1 MRMNRR
7 ELLAA
12 LAGGAWEQVA
22 WAETGA
28 ETIWDPGR
36 AVPRAAELAELPGV
50 RFSVIKKYEPEQ
62 DGGYGFLHGVGLA
75 WHKGK
80 LYASFAHNKNPENT
94 TGEEARWRVSEDG
107 GQSWSAV
114 FDMDKGTPE
123 VAISHGSFLSHR
135 GKLWA
140 FLGAFSGERK
150 NVHCRAYVLDEA
162 RRRWEPRGVVVREGF
177 WPMQEP
183 LRMRNGNWILAG
195 FDVGNGEPAAVAISH
210 GDDFTRWE
218 HVVIPR
224 EPSVRT
230 MWGESTVVVA
240 GDEVLNIARYGAEA
254 VALVSRSRDGG
265 RTWSP
270 LRPANLPMATSK
282 PYAGTLST
290 GQRYLIGTTTADTKG
305 QRAPLTIAVSRP
317 GQPLFSRVFRIRN
330 AEHAAGG
337 ESHAGARLAYPYAVE
352 HRGSLY
358 VGYSNSGGRRGN
370 NNSAELAVIPVAA
383 LRVPEA

>member
-1 MRMNRR
+1 MNRR
-7 ELLAA
+7 DLLGA
-12 LAGGAWEQVA
+12 LAGSAWGQTA
-22 WAETGA
+22 SGGTAA
-28 ETIWDPGR
+28 ETIWDVGR

-107 GQSWSAV
+107 GRSWSAV

-123 VAISHGSFLSHR
+123 VAVSHGSFLSHR
-135 GKLWA
+135 GRLWA

-150 NVHCRAYVLDEA
+150 NVHCRAYVLDEQ
-162 RRRWEPRGVVVREGF
+162 RRQWQARGVIVRDGF

-195 FDVGNGEPAAVAISH
+195 FDVGNGEPASVAISH

-240 GDEVLNIARYGAEA
+240 GDE
-254 VALVSRSRDGG
+254 
-265 RTWSP
+265 
-270 LRPANLPMATSK
+270 
-282 PYAGTLST
+282 
-290 GQRYLIGTTTADTKG
+290 
-305 QRAPLTIAVSRP
+305 
-317 GQPLFSRVFRIRN
+317 
-330 AEHAAGG
+330 
-337 ESHAGARLAYPYAVE
+337 
-352 HRGSLY
+352 
-358 VGYSNSGGRRGN
+358 
-370 NNSAELAVIPVAA
+370 
-383 LRVPEA
+383 